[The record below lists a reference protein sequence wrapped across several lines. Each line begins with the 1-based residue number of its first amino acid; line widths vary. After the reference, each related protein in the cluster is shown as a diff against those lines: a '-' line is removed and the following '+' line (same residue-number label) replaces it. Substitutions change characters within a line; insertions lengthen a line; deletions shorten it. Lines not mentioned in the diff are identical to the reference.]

1 MSVTYTIIEHEE
13 NNENKFWTETK
24 QKLMAETDLSIFK
37 NWETV
42 RSIPIY
48 NPTEF
53 YDQYRPEVEALL
65 GEPSTLW
72 KLVLK
77 EPFLGHTEES
87 YKEVHKFAF
96 DGTVECTPWTL
107 KTAHHILTFEKILG
121 KSILDYDQIVDFGS
135 GIGETARMILD
146 LGFKGDYYLYD
157 LPETARIPL
166 FYLKDY
172 SNIKAVTHYSEI
184 AQYKSKRTLFI
195 GTWSLSEVP
204 YSYRNEIARY
214 FAGQD
219 FLIIYQNQVF
229 KYNNSNY
236 FILDFPK
243 ESGTFIQLENISWH
257 GGGGGNYYLIGTK
270 PY

>member
-1 MSVTYTIIEHEE
+1 MAVTYTIIEHEE

-37 NWETV
+37 TWETV

-48 NPTEF
+48 NPQEF
-53 YDQYRPEVEALL
+53 YDQYRPEVEAMLP
-65 GEPSTLW
+65 EPSDVW
-72 KLVLK
+72 KVALK
-77 EPFLGHTEES
+77 EPFYGHTEES
-87 YKEVHKFAF
+87 YSEVQKFAF
-96 DGTVECTPWTL
+96 DGSVECTPWTL
-107 KTAHHILTFEKILG
+107 KSAHHILTFEKITG
-121 KSILDYDQIVDFGS
+121 KSILDYDQIVDFGA

-146 LGFKGDYYLYD
+146 LGFEGDYYIYD
-157 LPETARIPL
+157 LPETARIPQE
-166 FYLKDY
+166 YLKNY
-172 SNIKAVTHYSEI
+172 RNVKFVNHYDDI
-184 AQYKSKRTLFI
+184 PWGKKTLFI
-195 GTWSLSEVP
+195 GTWSISEVP

-214 FAGQD
+214 FVGQD

-236 FILDFPK
+236 FILDFPR
-243 ESGTFIQLENISWH
+243 ESGTFIWLEDIKWH